1 VVVNASRLAAE
12 SLRVL
17 PRKRLSRMMGRLSD
31 LDGPPGLVQRAV
43 DTFVRVYDVDM
54 SEAIVPDDGFPTFDA
69 FFTRRLK
76 EGARPIDPD
85 PDALVCPA
93 DGRLLDAGP
102 IDERA
107 ILSVK
112 GRLYEAGELLGDRD
126 AAERYEGGTFAV
138 IYLAPPDYHRVHAP
152 ADGRVKSVRHVTG
165 TLYPVNRIGMEHI
178 EGLFTENER
187 VVVHQETDEGDVAT
201 ILVGAIGVG
210 RIGISFDDVLTNVGR
225 DEGLRT
231 YGDEGPELD
240 RGDEL
245 GMFHLGSTAIVL
257 VEPPG
262 PLECTKRRGERTRMG
277 EALFRRGGA

>member
-17 PRKRLSRMMGRLSD
+17 PRKRLSRMMGRLAD
-31 LDGPPGLVQRAV
+31 LTGPPALVKRAV

-54 SEAIVPDDGFPTFDA
+54 VEAVVPEGGYPTFDA
-69 FFTRRLK
+69 FFTRTLVD
-76 EGARPIDPD
+76 GARPIDGAPG
-85 PDALVCPA
+85 ALVCPS

-107 ILSVK
+107 IFSVK
-112 GRLYEAGELLGDRD
+112 GRLYDVGDLIGDREE
-126 AAERYEGGTFAV
+126 APRYEGGTFAV
-138 IYLAPPDYHRVHAP
+138 VYLAPPDYHRVHAP
-152 ADGRVKSVRHVTG
+152 ADGRVTAMRHVTG
-165 TLYPVNRIGMEHI
+165 TLFPVNAIGLEHI
-178 EGLFTENER
+178 DGLFTENER

-210 RIGISFDDVLTNVGR
+210 RIGVSFDDVLTNIGR
-225 DEGLRT
+225 DAGFRS
-231 YGDEGPELD
+231 YGDDGPDLS

-257 VEPPG
+257 VGPPG
-262 PLECTKRRGERTRMG
+262 PISCTKRRGERTRMG
-277 EALFRRGGA
+277 EALFQREAS